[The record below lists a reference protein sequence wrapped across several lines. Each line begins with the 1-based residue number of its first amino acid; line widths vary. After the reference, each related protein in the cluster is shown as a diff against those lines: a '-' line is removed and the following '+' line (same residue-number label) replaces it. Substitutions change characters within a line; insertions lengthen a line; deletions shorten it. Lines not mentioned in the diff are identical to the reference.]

1 MRYGVFGQ
9 ISNQLDIPT
18 LAFWVFALFFLGL
31 VAWLQRE
38 SKREGYPLRASP
50 FTTELIE
57 GFPPQPVGTRTYIL
71 NEGGTTE
78 APHHYAQA
86 PVSAR
91 PLYQFD
97 GTPFYPLGNP
107 LLAGIGPGSWVMKK
121 DEIAL
126 TERGDKLLEPLRVME
141 GWSIQ
146 REDADPRGMAVFD
159 WRWNHV
165 GQVADVWIDRGIKII
180 RMLEVEVHDSI
191 RVGRVL
197 VPVLHT
203 EIREKSRRVRVTSL
217 WAHQFA
223 DVPMPASAD
232 EITGPE
238 EERLN
243 AYYSAGFFYR
253 ADPMTFPQTGS
264 AP

>member
-57 GFPPQPVGTRTYIL
+57 GFPPQPVETRTYIL

-78 APHHYAQA
+78 APHHYEQA
-86 PVSAR
+86 PTHSR
-91 PLYQFD
+91 PMHQFD

-121 DEIAL
+121 DVPAL
-126 TERGDKLLEPLRVME
+126 TERGDLLLQPLRDLHE
-141 GWSIQ
+141 WSI
-146 REDADPRGMAVFD
+146 EKADADPRGMAVFD
-159 WRWNHV
+159 WRWNEV
-165 GQVADVWIDRGIKII
+165 GVVADVWIDRGIKII
-180 RMLEVEVHDSI
+180 RMLEVRLHDSLY
-191 RVGRVL
+191 VGRVL
-197 VPVLHT
+197 VPVHHT
-203 EIREKSRRVRVTSL
+203 QIREKSRRVRVTSL

-223 DVPMPASAD
+223 DVPMPARPD
-232 EITGPE
+232 VITGQE

-243 AYYSAGFFYR
+243 AYYSAGLFYR

-264 AP
+264 TP